1 MTRMLA
7 SVTGPEEVESA
18 IAGGADIIDLKNPA
32 RGALGAVEPEAVRRS
47 VAAIGG
53 RRPVSAVA
61 GDLPM
66 RPATVTAAVAD
77 LAGTGVA
84 FVKLGLNRDAGNP
97 SGEPAACIHALATLA
112 QRVKLIGVLWA
123 DRDADFGLLPV
134 LAESGFAGAMLD
146 TAQKDGRRLLDHMH
160 LPRLR
165 DFVAACKRY
174 GLLPGLAGSLEA
186 PDIPRLLL
194 LEPAVLGFRGAL
206 CGSAGRTGAIDLD
219 AVRTIRDLIPPE
231 GGTGVA
237 GTVDYHFLA
246 RGYAPDREPDI
257 TDRVFVHDLVLPVC
271 IGAYAHERAAPQRV
285 RFDVDVL
292 VIRASR
298 PTRDM
303 RDVFSYD
310 LISDGIRLLV
320 DTGHVPLVETLAERI
335 ADMLLAHPRVVKASV
350 KLEKLETSSGTVGVA
365 IERTRASNGVTDQ
378 DWDP

>member
-1 MTRMLA
+1 MTLMLA
-7 SVTGPEEVESA
+7 SVTGPEEAETA
-18 IAGGADIIDLKNPA
+18 IAGGADIIDLKDPA
-32 RGALGAVEPEAVRRS
+32 RGALGAVEPEVVRRS

-53 RRPVSAVA
+53 RRLVSAVA

-66 RPATVTAAVAD
+66 RPGLVTASVAD

-84 FVKLGLNRDAGNP
+84 FVKLGLHREDGV
-97 SGEPAACIHALATLA
+97 GHEPATRIHALAALA

-123 DRDADFGLLPV
+123 DRDPDLGLLPL

-146 TAQKDGRRLLDHMH
+146 TAQKDGRRLLDHMD

-174 GLLPGLAGSLEA
+174 GLLAGLAGSLEA

-206 CGSAGRTGAIDLD
+206 CDGARRTGTIDRD

-231 GGTGVA
+231 GGASIA

-246 RGYAPDREPDI
+246 RGYAPDRETDV
-257 TDRVFVHDLVLPVC
+257 TDRVFVHDLVLPVR
-271 IGAYAHERAAPQRV
+271 IGAYAHERTAPQRV

-298 PTRDM
+298 PTQDM

-320 DTGHVPLVETLAERI
+320 DTGHVPLAETLAERI
-335 ADMLLAHPRVVKASV
+335 ADMLLAHPRVVKVSV
-350 KLEKLETSSGTVGVA
+350 KLEKLETGSGTIGVA
-365 IERTRASNGVTDQ
+365 IERTRASNGMTDQ